1 MKKIVLICIVFFS
14 FASYVFSQ
22 AIDWSGVEKIFEKKG
37 IIKDNIIRFNFPRT
51 DLNVQVGDIK
61 IDAPFAL
68 TSWVAFQTMMGNTM
82 VMGDLV
88 LLEDEAVKVIPDLIS
103 NGIYI
108 TAIHNHLLTEK
119 PKIIYTHI
127 EADGNAEQMAE
138 KIKSALTLTGTLISN
153 PSQSN
158 NAIQVDW
165 SKVEDAI
172 GLTGTKNGDIISF
185 GVPRK
190 EKIKESGMTLPPIIG
205 TAISINFQKVGDNAI
220 ITGDFVL
227 LANEVQPVEE
237 ALTHTGIIVTAL
249 HTHMI
254 TEQPKLYFMH
264 FWANDDPVKLAA
276 GLKAAIMKTNMVGK

>member
-1 MKKIVLICIVFFS
+1 MKKIVLIYIVFLS
-14 FASYVFSQ
+14 FASAVSSQ
-22 AIDWSGVEKIFEKKG
+22 TMDWSGVEKIFGKKG
-37 IIKDNIIRFNFPRT
+37 IVKDNIVRFNFPRT
-51 DLNVQVGDIK
+51 DLNVMVGDIK
-61 IDAPFAL
+61 IEAPFAL
-68 TSWVAFQTMMGNTM
+68 TSWVAFQTMMNNTM

-88 LLEDEAVKVIPDLIS
+88 LLEDEAVKVIPNLIN

-127 EADGNAEQMAE
+127 EANGNAEQIAE
-138 KIKSALTLTGTLISN
+138 KIKNALSLTGTPISN

-158 NAIQVDW
+158 NRVQVDW
-165 SKVEDAI
+165 SKVEEAI
-172 GLTGTKNGDIISF
+172 GFTGTKNGDIISF

-190 EKIKESGMTLPPIIG
+190 EKIKESGMILPPIMG
-205 TAISINFQKVGDNAI
+205 TAISINFQKVGENAI

-237 ALTHTGIIVTAL
+237 DLTHAGIIVTAL

-254 TEQPKLYFMH
+254 KEQPKLYFMH
-264 FWANDDPVKLAA
+264 FWANDDPVKLAS
-276 GLKAAIMKTNMVGK
+276 GLKAAIMKTNYAR